1 MLQLTTHPYLFV
13 LIISAS
19 QDNIWVIY
27 WNQVIVQPTGAFKT
41 VSFVCRR
48 WIFSWGWKQAKEQ
61 GFHSHTDGAT
71 LDSITFSWIWGK
83 QILKHAYL
91 QTDGKYHIK
100 SSVFTVTKLNKEEV
114 NWDNLETK
122 QIFLL
127 KKKTIDWKIY
137 IYTLDDA
144 LAVIDSND
152 YAYQVTEDVFWDF
165 PGGPVVKNLPV
176 KAEFMG
182 SIYCLGRSHMLWG
195 D

>member
-127 KKKTIDWKIY
+127 KKKKAIDWKIY
-137 IYTLDDA
+137 IYFRWCSGCNRFKWLC
-144 LAVIDSND
+144 LSSHWRC
-152 YAYQVTEDVFWDF
+152 FL
-165 PGGPVVKNLPV
+165 GLPRWSS
-176 KAEFMG
+176 G
-182 SIYCLGRSHMLWG
+182 
-195 D
+195 